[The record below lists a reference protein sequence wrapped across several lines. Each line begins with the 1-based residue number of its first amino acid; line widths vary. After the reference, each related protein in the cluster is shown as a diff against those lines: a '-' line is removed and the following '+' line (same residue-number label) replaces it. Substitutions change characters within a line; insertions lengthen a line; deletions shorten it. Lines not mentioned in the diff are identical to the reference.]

1 MEEVNLRVLQQERG
15 KLEAHMEDLTNTN
28 EEYFAALECEEKRLK
43 EHERYENLDYDNQ
56 TTLRSLSH
64 RISDL
69 ELQREDGRSVCSKRS
84 IQSKCSRTSDG
95 SKMTAASSSSV
106 LKRAEMAAKAARLGA
121 ELKFHD
127 IESQKTVTLKK
138 QEDEV
143 KKVQMMKELAAT
155 QAELEAVIKVEEEQY
170 GALNKDKSLPN
181 DSCADDQ
188 LERYL
193 LSQMNSILQTP
204 SPSCPLSVPN
214 DSGPN
219 ATPAPI
225 SRVKAETNIT
235 CANGPDPPKP
245 RLSTWEEK
253 PYGTQS
259 SSARLNPCAT
269 ILLKRNFLMLTTSK
283 ANS

>member
-1 MEEVNLRVLQQERG
+1 MEEEVHLRVLQRG

-56 TTLRSLSH
+56 TTLQSLSH

-69 ELQREDGRSVCSKRS
+69 ELQRDGRSVCSKRS

-95 SKMTAASSSSV
+95 SKTTAASSSSV

-143 KKVQMMKELAAT
+143 KKLQMMKELAAT
-155 QAELEAVIKVEEEQY
+155 QAELEAVIKVEEEQ
-170 GALNKDKSLPN
+170 
-181 DSCADDQ
+181 
-188 LERYL
+188 
-193 LSQMNSILQTP
+193 
-204 SPSCPLSVPN
+204 
-214 DSGPN
+214 
-219 ATPAPI
+219 
-225 SRVKAETNIT
+225 
-235 CANGPDPPKP
+235 
-245 RLSTWEEK
+245 
-253 PYGTQS
+253 
-259 SSARLNPCAT
+259 
-269 ILLKRNFLMLTTSK
+269 
-283 ANS
+283 